1 MRVANRRVA
10 ALACMAGVL
19 PVVVLGLQT
28 GGNGAFRQREVR
40 VDVRRAEK
48 PLFVDHERPV
58 QCRRFGIGQ
67 SFKVPSFLPAAIV
80 RAVRSTYCNYS
91 PWVRPCHLENGGS

>member
-10 ALACMAGVL
+10 VLACMAGVL

-48 PLFVDHERPV
+48 PLFVDNERPV
-58 QCRRFGIGQ
+58 QWGRFGIGQ
-67 SFKVPSFLPAAIV
+67 IFKVPSFLPAATV
-80 RAVRSTYCNYS
+80 GAVRPTYCN
-91 PWVRPCHLENGGS
+91 